1 MSNSRGSM
9 AETIMDPSRSQP
21 MKKLNLF
28 FFSMVLT
35 INCVTHLGPE

>member
-9 AETIMDPSRSQP
+9 AETIMDPVRSQP

-28 FFSMVLT
+28 FFYGSDHKLRYT
-35 INCVTHLGPE
+35 FRT